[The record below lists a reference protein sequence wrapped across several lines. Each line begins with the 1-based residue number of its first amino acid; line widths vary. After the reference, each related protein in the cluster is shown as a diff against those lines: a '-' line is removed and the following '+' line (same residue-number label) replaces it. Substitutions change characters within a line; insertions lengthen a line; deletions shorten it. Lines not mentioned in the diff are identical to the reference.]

1 MDATT
6 FLAVKIV
13 ILFHFEFCTVE
24 TVFVQFIF
32 LPGNLNQLDTV
43 KIVVLFSSI
52 LHFALLEHFVLF
64 EHLTEDLN
72 QQDGRQYV
80 YTNIEIEGKCFAI
93 LFVHSFVM
101 FA

>member
-24 TVFVQFIF
+24 TVSVQFVF
-32 LPGNLNQLDTV
+32 LPGNLNQPDAV

-52 LHFALLEHFVLF
+52 LNFAKLQHLILLEHLP
-64 EHLTEDLN
+64 EDLN
-72 QQDGRQYV
+72 QQDGRQNA
-80 YTNIEIEGKCFAI
+80 YTKLEIQGKCFAI
-93 LFVHSFVM
+93 LFVHSFVI